1 MSPSNNPVGPSA
13 SGSDEITDY
22 EKRLPHAKPGDTLR
36 GMYFNA
42 VFNAVKS
49 AAGEQALSQFRQSL
63 KDPELTR
70 RFIDFSNYPVT
81 DFLKL
86 AAAATKLLAPH
97 VGGQENAQRH
107 IGKQAV
113 TDFFTSMVG
122 KTLLL
127 LSGDSPVQVLSRLP
141 SGYSTSV
148 NWGERSVTIL
158 SEHSARVSY
167 RSGLMP
173 PCHNEGSLMGILQAA
188 KAKNPQVRSYAKGVL
203 DCDCEVTWE

>member
-1 MSPSNNPVGPSA
+1 MSRSNIAGGPSS

-22 EKRLPHAKPGDTLR
+22 ERRLPHAKPGDTLR

-42 VFNAVKS
+42 VFNAVKA
-49 AAGEQALSQFRQSL
+49 AAGEQVLSQFRQSL
-63 KDPELTR
+63 KDPALTG
-70 RFIDFSNYPVT
+70 RFIDFTSYPVR

-86 AAAATKLLAPH
+86 AAAATKMIAPH

-113 TDFFTSMVG
+113 VDFFNSMVG

-127 LSGDSPVQVLSRLP
+127 LSGDSPEKVLSRLP

-167 RSGLMP
+167 RAGLMP
-173 PCHNEGSLMGILQAA
+173 PCHNEGSLMGIMQAI
-188 KAKNPQVRSYAKGVL
+188 KAKNPQVRAYPKGIL
-203 DCDCEVTWE
+203 DCDCEVSWE

>member
-1 MSPSNNPVGPSA
+1 MSPWNTSVGPSA

-22 EKRLPHAKPGDTLR
+22 ERRLPHAKPGDTMR
-36 GMYFNA
+36 GMQFNA
-42 VFNAVKS
+42 VFNAVKG
-49 AAGEQALSQFRQSL
+49 AAGEQVLSQFRQSL
-63 KDPELTR
+63 KDPALTQ

-86 AAAATKLLAPH
+86 AAAATKVIAPH

-107 IGKQAV
+107 IGKQTV

-127 LSGDSPVQVLSRLP
+127 LSGSSPAQVLARLP

-148 NWGERSVTIL
+148 NWGERSVTML
-158 SEHSARVSY
+158 GENAARVSY
-167 RSGLMP
+167 RAGLMP

-188 KAKNPQVRSYAKGVL
+188 KAKNPQVRSYPKGIL